1 MAPKIVSEH
10 ERALT
15 RQTIMKQ
22 TRKLIAIKQGIR
34 NITVDDITQAVG
46 IAKGSFYSYFA
57 SKEACLYDVI
67 EQAYETDLM
76 HLEAIMT
83 ENIVFETKMEKF
95 VMNIFLGADG
105 IGRYITSQDYEIL
118 LRRLPNEYMKR
129 GEYLTETTVSGMMEI
144 FSLARPQVES
154 ILVMLDCINNVA
166 TQTALTDEIKEET
179 IKTLTKAI
187 ANYIKE
193 YSEHLEVRIS
203 QFTTFPIQDLLWLGG
218 Y

>member
-1 MAPKIVSEH
+1 MAPKIVNEH

-15 RQTIMKQ
+15 RQAIMKQ

-46 IAKGSFYSYFA
+46 IAKGSFYGYFA
-57 SKEACLYDVI
+57 SKEICIYEVI
-67 EQAYETDLM
+67 EQVYETDLL
-76 HLEAIMT
+76 HLETIMT
-83 ENIVFETKMEKF
+83 ENLPLETKIEKF

-105 IGRYITSQDYEIL
+105 IARYITPQDYEIL
-118 LRRLPNEYMKR
+118 LRKLPHEYMKR
-129 GEYLTETTVSGMMEI
+129 DENAAEITVDGMMEI

-154 ILVMLDCINNVA
+154 MLVMLDCINNVA

-193 YSEHLEVRIS
+193 YSEHLEVGIS
-203 QFTTFPIQDLLWLGG
+203 QFTKFPTQDLLWLGG